1 MRPDIV
7 PIAIGISLCSASALL
22 LYIWY
27 KTKDREDEDL
37 NSPAKSSSKSSK
49 TTKVECI
56 VPNGVVPLVVG
67 RGGANVKSIE
77 GKTNTQIRFRV
88 KDDKSQICEISGTL
102 ENVKKAAELINIE
115 ASPPPN
121 LTEEMLVPQTAY
133 GKIVGRC
140 GEALQEICRKSQAKV
155 HIDSGDRGDGDMRR
169 LCITGTRAHVNMA
182 KKLIE
187 DKIRIDKES
196 RDNVELKREPRGN
209 VKPVVE
215 SPTVTVATVAD
226 DKSEAVQ
233 PAREKLPTSIIEGQ
247 LEVYVSAVASPSR
260 FWVQLSGKQ
269 SSELDKL
276 TDSMTEYYGQSDNQ
290 TFHKIADP
298 YLGQIVAAMFKYDSK
313 WYRAEIVGILP
324 NDYNPRDVILDLYF
338 VDFGDSEY
346 VHPNEVFELRTDF
359 LTLRFQAI
367 ECFLAKVK
375 PKNNAELWEQDA
387 ISRFE
392 DLTHVARWEKMTARV
407 VTTKERKYGDAIKR
421 EGSPIP
427 GLEIFNPDTP
437 DINIADQLVS
447 EGLADDI
454 SSNSANSRSSEDIRR
469 LDGGSDSKTSKK
481 ADKTHSNESDKF
493 AEIVKPSS
501 GDIRRPDGGSDSKT
515 VKKADES
522 HRDESDKFAEI
533 VKPINGNHE
542 PVPKSNVKNSSSSFI
557 DMEKQNGNKVTNA
570 VDKNSNRSHIV
581 T

>member
-56 VPNGVVPLVVG
+56 VPNTVVPLVVG

-102 ENVKKAAELINIE
+102 ENVKKAAELINIQ

-187 DKIRIDKES
+187 EKIRLDKES

-226 DKSEAVQ
+226 DKSEAVVQ
-233 PAREKLPTSIIEGQ
+233 PTREKLPTSIIEGQ

-276 TDSMTEYYGQSDNQ
+276 TDSMTEYYGKSDNQ

-313 WYRAEIVGILP
+313 WYRAEIVGSKLSGNFFSIL
-324 NDYNPRDVILDLYF
+324 F
-338 VDFGDSEY
+338 
-346 VHPNEVFELRTDF
+346 
-359 LTLRFQAI
+359 
-367 ECFLAKVK
+367 
-375 PKNNAELWEQDA
+375 
-387 ISRFE
+387 
-392 DLTHVARWEKMTARV
+392 
-407 VTTKERKYGDAIKR
+407 
-421 EGSPIP
+421 
-427 GLEIFNPDTP
+427 
-437 DINIADQLVS
+437 LVS
-447 EGLADDI
+447 NEIHFQYYRTITIRVTSYWICILLILATASTFTRTKCLSCELI
-454 SSNSANSRSSEDIRR
+454 
-469 LDGGSDSKTSKK
+469 
-481 ADKTHSNESDKF
+481 F
-493 AEIVKPSS
+493 
-501 GDIRRPDGGSDSKT
+501 
-515 VKKADES
+515 
-522 HRDESDKFAEI
+522 
-533 VKPINGNHE
+533 
-542 PVPKSNVKNSSSSFI
+542 
-557 DMEKQNGNKVTNA
+557 
-570 VDKNSNRSHIV
+570 
-581 T
+581 

>member
-1 MRPDIV
+1 M
-7 PIAIGISLCSASALL
+7 
-22 LYIWY
+22 W
-27 KTKDREDEDL
+27 
-37 NSPAKSSSKSSK
+37 
-49 TTKVECI
+49 
-56 VPNGVVPLVVG
+56 
-67 RGGANVKSIE
+67 
-77 GKTNTQIRFRV
+77 Q
-88 KDDKSQICEISGTL
+88 
-102 ENVKKAAELINIE
+102 
-115 ASPPPN
+115 
-121 LTEEMLVPQTAY
+121 
-133 GKIVGRC
+133 
-140 GEALQEICRKSQAKV
+140 
-155 HIDSGDRGDGDMRR
+155 
-169 LCITGTRAHVNMA
+169 

-187 DKIRIDKES
+187 EKIRIDQES
-196 RDNVELKREPRGN
+196 RDNSELKREPRGN

-215 SPTVTVATVAD
+215 SPPVAVATVSE
-226 DKSEAVQ
+226 DKPDAVVQ
-233 PAREKLPTSIIEGQ
+233 PTREKFPTNIIEGQ

-269 SSELDKL
+269 STELDKL

-290 TFHKIADP
+290 KFHKIADP

-367 ECFLAKVK
+367 ECFLAKVQ

-392 DLTHVARWEKMTARV
+392 DLTHVARWERMTARV

-427 GLEIFNPDTP
+427 GLEIFSPDTP
-437 DINIADQLVS
+437 DLNIADQLVS
-447 EGLADDI
+447 EGLADVVA
-454 SSNSANSRSSEDIRR
+454 SNSSNSRSSEDIRR
-469 LDGGSDSKTSKK
+469 
-481 ADKTHSNESDKF
+481 
-493 AEIVKPSS
+493 
-501 GDIRRPDGGSDSKT
+501 PDGGTDSKS
-515 VKKADES
+515 VKKAEKS
-522 HRDESDKFAEI
+522 QRDESDKFAEI

-542 PVPKSNVKNSSSSFI
+542 PMSNLKNSSTSFI
-557 DMEKQNGNKVTNA
+557 DTEKQNGNKVTNA
-570 VDKNSNRSHIV
+570 VDRNSNRSHIV

>member
-27 KTKDREDEDL
+27 KTKDREDDDL
-37 NSPAKSSSKSSK
+37 NSPVKSSSKSSK
-49 TTKVECI
+49 ITKVDCI
-56 VPNGVVPLVVG
+56 VPNNVVPLVVG

-88 KDDKSQICEISGTL
+88 KDDNSQICEISGKL
-102 ENVKKAAELINIE
+102 EDVKKAAELINIQ

-155 HIDSGDRGDGDMRR
+155 HIDAGDRGEGDMRR

-187 DKIRIDKES
+187 EKIRIDKES
-196 RDNVELKREPRGN
+196 RDNLEVKREPRGN

-215 SPTVTVATVAD
+215 SATAAVATAAD
-226 DKSEAVQ
+226 DKSDVVLQ
-233 PAREKLPTSIIEGQ
+233 PTREKLPTSIIEGQ

-260 FWVQLSGKQ
+260 FWVQLFGKQ
-269 SSELDKL
+269 SSQLDNL
-276 TDSMTEYYGQSDNQ
+276 TTSMTEYYEKADNQ
-290 TFHKIADP
+290 NLHKIADP

-346 VHPNEVFELRTDF
+346 VHPKEVFELRTDF

-427 GLEIFNPDTP
+427 GLEIFNVDTP
-437 DINIADQLVS
+437 DINIADQLIS
-447 EGLADDI
+447 EGYADI
-454 SSNSANSRSSEDIRR
+454 ITSNSGHSRSTEDVLR
-469 LDGGSDSKTSKK
+469 LDGGSDSNTKK
-481 ADKTHSNESDKF
+481 VEKN
-493 AEIVKPSS
+493 
-501 GDIRRPDGGSDSKT
+501 
-515 VKKADES
+515 

-542 PVPKSNVKNSSSSFI
+542 PVPKSNLKNSSSSFI
-557 DMEKQNGNKVTNA
+557 DTEKQNGNKVTSA
-570 VDKNSNRSHIV
+570 KDMGTVDRNSNRSHIV